1 MLISK
6 VQFNK
11 FNSTGAKAGSSI
23 KAAPSQS
30 CAFLGD
36 EDKKKAGFISLYE
49 KQAGTKPLFQGI
61 NCSTGHFELKKIV
74 DLECSC
80 CGKKMIPL
88 DVVKELAMKTEH
100 KKGEEL
106 AHRMKLMNK
115 YFRPIEEEV
124 ALEIADH
131 ARKNPELSISQI
143 VKELNTENIEN
154 LELQQKLVMDEIKK
168 TILKFP
174 KNEQGKLFNFVNK
187 SENLIELKNEEK
199 FFKRKKFIWSL
210 RKVLDT
216 MEDTP
221 LKDELI
227 NIAEALPNSESSIS
241 AFYAK
246 YSRRGNYEIIYR
258 LLTPA
263 VATAEHIKP
272 RSLGGRDNT
281 ANYIAECGTCN
292 SNRASMPYN
301 EWFKIMPQMPE
312 NLQKYVNNIAKRI
325 EHGEHPGYET
335 YIPEIIESIKEETEG
350 KLVLKNPMFSDKNFK
365 N

>member
-1 MLISK
+1 MKISK
-6 VQFNK
+6 LQFN
-11 FNSTGAKAGSSI
+11 NYN
-23 KAAPSQS
+23 
-30 CAFLGD
+30 FLGGKVNTVKNAASLKNGVSLA
-36 EDKKKAGFISLYE
+36 EEGNKEKGFVSLYD
-49 KQAGTKPLFQGI
+49 KQTTAKPLFQGI

-88 DVVKELAMKTEH
+88 DVVKELATKTEQ

-106 AHRMKLMNK
+106 AHRMKLMSK

-131 ARKNPELSISQI
+131 ARKNPNLSISQI
-143 VKELNTENIEN
+143 VKELNAENIEN
-154 LELQQKLVMDEIKK
+154 LELQQKLVMEGIKE
-168 TILKFP
+168 TISKFP
-174 KNEQGKLFNFVNK
+174 KNDQGKLYNFVNK
-187 SENLIELKNEEK
+187 SENLIELKNDEK

-210 RKVLDT
+210 KKVLDT
-216 MEDTP
+216 LEDTP
-221 LKDELI
+221 LKDELL
-227 NIAEALPNSESSIS
+227 NLAEALPNSESSIS

-246 YSRRGNYEIIYR
+246 YSRRGNYEIVYR

-263 VATAEHIKP
+263 IATAEHIKP
-272 RSLGGRDNT
+272 HSLGGPDNT

-312 NLQKYVNNIAKRI
+312 NLQKYVDNIAKRI
-325 EHGEHPGYET
+325 ERGEHPGYET
-335 YIPEIIESIKEETEG
+335 YIPEIIESIKEETDG
-350 KLVLKNPMFSDKNFK
+350 KLVLKNPLENSGN
-365 N
+365 